1 MMDRNRATRAIL
13 APGLAVSLALS
24 ALLLS
29 PQAARAAAPCD
40 APETQVQMNECA
52 GADYKAADKALNE
65 AYREILADLR
75 KTDEEQ
81 PDWGLADAFRD
92 SQRAWLPFRDSQC
105 SWEALLVKGGSIEPL
120 IRLSCLAEMT
130 NQRTKQ
136 MRETWNSFR

>member
-1 MMDRNRATRAIL
+1 MIDTSRAPRAIF
-13 APGLAVSLALS
+13 APGLAIGLLIS

-40 APETQVQMNECA
+40 APETQTQMNECA
-52 GADYKAADKALNE
+52 GADYEAADKALND

-81 PDWGLADAFRD
+81 PDWGLAAAFRD

-105 SWEALLVKGGSIEPL
+105 DWEALFVKGGSMEPL

-136 MRETWNSFR
+136 MRETWNSYR